1 MGIWNNA
8 FKLPAHLPLT
18 DEERKTLDLIA
29 GKIKRRSLGGTAVL
43 VLEST
48 RPVHNLGS
56 QGLVFLAPM
65 LNMVFDKCDVEKFT
79 KLLENPKAVS
89 YLVEKLNAE

>member
-1 MGIWNNA
+1 
-8 FKLPAHLPLT
+8 LPAHLAVT
-18 DEERKTLDLIA
+18 DEEKETLDLIA
-29 GKIKRRSLGGTAVL
+29 EKIKKRSLGATAVL

-56 QGLVFLAPM
+56 QGLVFLAPL
-65 LNMVFDKCDVEKFT
+65 LNMVFSKGDVEKFT

-89 YLVEKLNAE
+89 YLVEKINAE

>member
-1 MGIWNNA
+1 MGIWDNA
-8 FKLPAHLPLT
+8 FKLPAHLAVN
-18 DEERKTLDLIA
+18 DEEKKTLDLIA
-29 GKIKRRSLGGTAVL
+29 GKIKKRALGDMAVL
-43 VLEST
+43 ALEGT

-65 LNMVFDKCDVEKFT
+65 LNMVFDRNEVEKFT

-89 YLVEKLNAE
+89 YLVEKLTGA